1 MVVRMTEKNSI
12 TLQGRIVAA
21 YGREYEVR
29 IEGRVA
35 GSERLMCSPRGKK
48 SLYACGDEVEVV
60 ASNETQGVINVLKT
74 RRSILYRADAFKEKL
89 IAANVTQV
97 VMVAATE
104 PGFSDEL
111 LMRCLCAV
119 ESQGLEGVIVLNK
132 CDLTTNLQLGRDLLA
147 PFAKLGH
154 PVLELSAQSDDVEV
168 LRRQLAG
175 HVSLLVG
182 QSGMGKTTLTNALIP
197 EALAKTGI
205 LSEALNS
212 GKHTTTHTRW
222 YDLPGGGALIDS
234 PGLQAFGLTHLS
246 GEQIEEGFRDM
257 RAMRG
262 QCRFRDCQHDR
273 EPGCAFHVAVAAGE
287 LDARRFQVFQTLL
300 AEHRRKPKY

>member
-1 MVVRMTEKNSI
+1 MTEKNEI
-12 TLQGRIVAA
+12 TLQGLIVAA

-29 IEGRVA
+29 IEGSVA
-35 GSERLMCSPRGKK
+35 GSDSLMCSPRGKK
-48 SLYACGDEVEVV
+48 SLYACGDEVEIV
-60 ASNETQGVINVLKT
+60 ASNDTQGVINVLKP

-132 CDLTTNLQLGRDLLA
+132 CDLTATLQRGRDLLA

-168 LRRQLAG
+168 LRRQLVG
-175 HVSLLVG
+175 HISLLVG

-197 EALAKTGI
+197 EAFAKTGI

-273 EPGCAFHVAVAAGE
+273 EPGCAFQVAVAAGE